1 MVSAPVTKAARGEG
15 RLPHASMSPSRWLLP
30 DAVLWNGQ
38 LLRGAAVEVSSDGF
52 LLSAGPL
59 PPAAGV
65 ERLPGRLLL
74 PGLVDVH
81 SHAFQRTLRGRT
93 QARSP
98 DVEVDDFWT
107 WREAMYRAAMTLDPE
122 GVYVASRQC
131 FLEMALAG
139 ITSVGEF
146 HYLHH
151 QPDGR
156 PYAEP
161 LELALQVIRA
171 ARDVGLRIV
180 LLRAGYTRAGYMAA
194 PNPRQVRF
202 YDATPEAWL
211 RAAADLRARTAQD
224 TLVTVGIAPHSV
236 RAVPRAWLEA
246 AATSGESLVH
256 MHVAEQPEEVV
267 VCQAEYGRRPVELL
281 ADVGLLGEGFTA
293 VHAVHTMPHEREL
306 LRDASVCACPST
318 ERDLG
323 DGVLAADGMA
333 RAGARLCIGTDSQ
346 ATLDCFDELR
356 MLEGSLRLTRGR
368 RAVLDAPEGPDGL
381 GQLLLGVASE
391 NGARALGLPTGVLRP
406 GAPADL
412 CTVDLNHPSLIGAP
426 ANALLA
432 TVVFS
437 AEVAAVRDVAV
448 QGQWVVRDGRHR
460 LGDTSARAYGEL
472 CRRVFQA

>member
-1 MVSAPVTKAARGEG
+1 
-15 RLPHASMSPSRWLLP
+15 MSSRWLLA

-38 LLRGAAVEVSSDGF
+38 LLRGTAVEVSADGI
-52 LLSAGPL
+52 LLSAGAL
-59 PPAAGV
+59 PQDAPV
-65 ERLPGRLLL
+65 ERLPGTLLL
-74 PGLVDVH
+74 PGFVNVH
-81 SHAFQRTLRGRT
+81 SHAFQRLLRGRT

-122 GVYVASRQC
+122 GLYVASRQC

-139 ITSVGEF
+139 MTSVGEF

-151 QPDGR
+151 QPDGT

-180 LLRAGYTRAGYMAA
+180 LLRTGYSRAGYKAP
-194 PNPRQVRF
+194 PNPRQRRF

-211 RAAADLRARTAQD
+211 RAAEDLRARTAED

-236 RAVPRAWLEA
+236 RAVPRSWLEA
-246 AATSGESLVH
+246 AAAAKESLVH

-267 VCQAEYGRRPVELL
+267 VCEAEYGRRPVELL
-281 ADVGLLGEGFTA
+281 ADVGLLHEGFTA
-293 VHAVHTMPHEREL
+293 VHALHTMPHEREL
-306 LRDASVCACPST
+306 LRGTSVCACPST

-333 RAGARLCIGTDSQ
+333 RAGVRLCVGTDSQ
-346 ATLDCFDELR
+346 ATLDVFDELR
-356 MLEGSLRLTRGR
+356 MLEGHLRLTRGR
-368 RAVLDAPEGPDGL
+368 RAVLDAPEGADGL
-381 GQLLLGVASE
+381 GQLLLGFATE

-406 GAPADL
+406 GAPADMCAVSL
-412 CTVDLNHPSLIGAP
+412 SHPSLVGAP
-426 ANALLA
+426 GNALLA
-432 TVVFS
+432 SVVFA
-437 AEVAAVRDVAV
+437 AEVGAVRDVAV
-448 QGQWVVRDGRHR
+448 QGQWVVRDGQHP
-460 LGDTSARAYGEL
+460 LQESSARAYGEL

>member
-1 MVSAPVTKAARGEG
+1 MP
-15 RLPHASMSPSRWLLP
+15 PSRWLLP
-30 DAVLWNGQ
+30 DAVLWDAQ
-38 LLRGAAVEVSSDGF
+38 LLRGAAVEVSSDGV
-52 LLSAGPL
+52 LLSAGA
-59 PPAAGV
+59 PPPGADV
-65 ERLPGRLLL
+65 ERLPGKLLL

-107 WREAMYRAAMTLDPE
+107 WREVMYRAAMTLDPE
-122 GVYVASRQC
+122 GVYLASRQC

-151 QPDGR
+151 QPDGT

-171 ARDVGLRIV
+171 AREVGLRIV
-180 LLRAGYTRAGYMAA
+180 LLRAGYTRAGYMAKD
-194 PNPRQVRF
+194 NPRQVRF
-202 YDATPEAWL
+202 YDKTPEAWL
-211 RAAADLRARTAQD
+211 RATTDLRVRTASD
-224 TLVTVGIAPHSV
+224 ALVTVGLAPHSV

-246 AATSGESLVH
+246 AVASREPLVH

-281 ADVGLLGEGFTA
+281 ADVGLISTGFTA
-293 VHAVHTMPHEREL
+293 VHAVHTLPHEREL
-306 LRDASVCACPST
+306 LRGASVCACPST

-333 RAGARLCIGTDSQ
+333 RAGVRLCIGTDSQ
-346 ATLDCFDELR
+346 ATLDLFDELR
-356 MLEGSLRLTRGR
+356 MMEGSLRLTRGR
-368 RAVLDAPEGPDGL
+368 RAVLDAPDGPDGL
-381 GQLLLGVASE
+381 GRTLLGYASE

-406 GAPADL
+406 GAPADFL
-412 CTVDLNHPSLIGAP
+412 TVDMGHPSLQGAP
-426 ANALLA
+426 ANAPVA
-432 TVVFS
+432 SVVFGAPAS
-437 AEVAAVRDVAV
+437 AVRDVAV
-448 QGQWVVRDGRHR
+448 QGRWVVRDGRHP
-460 LGDTSARAYGEL
+460 LAESSARDYAEL
-472 CRRVFQA
+472 CRRVF